1 MKIWEFDGIVANISN
16 IFDGGGEKCIFVC
29 GRFSGRGDKLCSR
42 SKKDIS
48 SSRGTKFLHF
58 ALWINKRY
66 ARRHP
71 RSNGKEGYME
81 NFGGNKFSKFIY
93 ISVPRAARCA

>member
-1 MKIWEFDGIVANISN
+1 MELSP
-16 IFDGGGEKCIFVC
+16 IFLIFSMGEGKKCIFVC

-58 ALWINKRY
+58 AL
-66 ARRHP
+66 
-71 RSNGKEGYME
+71 
-81 NFGGNKFSKFIY
+81 
-93 ISVPRAARCA
+93 